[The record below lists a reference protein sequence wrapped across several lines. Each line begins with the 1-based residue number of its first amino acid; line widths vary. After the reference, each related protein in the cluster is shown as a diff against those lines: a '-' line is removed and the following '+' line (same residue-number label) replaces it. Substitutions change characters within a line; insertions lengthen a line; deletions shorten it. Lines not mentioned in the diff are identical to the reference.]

1 VGKYVGESF
10 THRIFTNNSEGV
22 AMKLNDV
29 AVRKAKPETK
39 PRKLSDGGGL
49 YVLIHPNASDKEGKY
64 WQLAYR
70 FAGKQKTLA
79 LGTYPDVSLADAR
92 DRRDQARK
100 QIADGIDPGA
110 LKQTKKRLAK
120 ISAANT
126 FEAVAREW
134 VENRANDW
142 TDGHKDLTLNSLE
155 QDAFPAL
162 GHRPIAEI
170 TPAELL
176 AAMRAIEKRGALEI
190 ASRVLQR
197 SSAVFRFAIATD
209 RCKTNPATELRGAL
223 KTPKRAHYT
232 TIVKGEFPKL
242 LRDIDGYQGHPLTT
256 YALQLIAL
264 TFTRTS
270 ELIEAEWKEIDLD
283 RAEWLIPAER
293 MKMKRPH
300 LVPLSSQAVAIFRE
314 AAKLTGERLH
324 VFPNRN
330 DPSKPASKAIILR
343 ALGRM
348 GYTGKMTGHGFRS
361 AASTALNEHKTKWG
375 IHRDVIELQLA
386 HVEKNAS
393 RAAYNFAEY
402 LDERRAMMQQ
412 WANHLDKLKQ
422 GAEVVP
428 LRA

>member
-1 VGKYVGESF
+1 
-10 THRIFTNNSEGV
+10 
-22 AMKLNDV
+22 MKLSDPKV
-29 AVRKAKPETK
+29 KKAKPEAK

-49 YVLIHPNASDKEGKY
+49 YVLIHPNGGKY

-79 LGTYPDVSLADAR
+79 LGTYPEISLADAR
-92 DRRDQARK
+92 ERREHARK
-100 QIADGIDPGA
+100 LIANDTDPSA
-110 LKQTKKRLAK
+110 AKQTKKRQDK
-120 ISAANT
+120 IAASNT
-126 FEAVAREW
+126 FETVAREW
-134 VENRANDW
+134 VENRSNDW
-142 TDGHKDLTLNSLE
+142 TAGHKALTLRTLE
-155 QDAFPAL
+155 QDAFPTL

-176 AAMRAIEKRGALEI
+176 ATMRIIEKRGALEI

-197 SSAVFRFAIATD
+197 CSSVFRYGIATD
-209 RCKTNPATELRGAL
+209 RCNSNPATELRGAL
-223 KTPKRAHYT
+223 KSPKRTHYT
-232 TIVKGEFPKL
+232 TIEKGGFPKL
-242 LRDIDGYQGHPLTT
+242 LRDIDGYQGSPTTT

-270 ELIEAEWKEIDLD
+270 ELIEAEWREIDLK

-293 MKMKRPH
+293 MKMRRPH
-300 LVPLSSQAVAIFRE
+300 LVPLSAQAVAVFKQV
-314 AAKLTGERLH
+314 AQLTGDRKY

-330 DPSKPASKAIILR
+330 DPTKPASNALILR

-361 AASTALNEHKTKWG
+361 AASTLLNEHKTKWN

-402 LDERRAMMQQ
+402 LEERTAMMQQ
-412 WANHLDKLKQ
+412 WADYLDKLKA
-422 GAEVVP
+422 GAQVIP
-428 LRA
+428 MRA

>member
-1 VGKYVGESF
+1 
-10 THRIFTNNSEGV
+10 
-22 AMKLNDV
+22 MKLNDV
-29 AVRKAKPETK
+29 AVRKAKPEAK

-49 YVLIHPNASDKEGKY
+49 YILIHPNGGKY

-79 LGTYPDVSLADAR
+79 LGIYPEVSLAAAR

-100 QIADGIDPGA
+100 LIADDVDPGA
-110 LKQTKKRLAK
+110 LKQTEKRQAK

-142 TDGHKDLTLNSLE
+142 TEGHKALTLRTLE

-162 GHRPIAEI
+162 GCRPIAEI

-176 AAMRAIEKRGALEI
+176 AAMRTIEKRGALEI

-197 SSAVFRFAIATD
+197 SSAVFRYAIATD
-209 RCKTNPATELRGAL
+209 RCKSNPATELRGAL
-223 KTPKRAHYT
+223 KSPKRAHYT
-232 TIVKGEFPKL
+232 TIDKGDFPKL
-242 LRDIDGYQGHPLTT
+242 LRDIDGYQGSPLTI
-256 YALQLIAL
+256 YALQLVAL

-270 ELIEAEWKEIDLD
+270 ELIEAEWKEINLD

-293 MKMKRPH
+293 MKMRRPH
-300 LVPLSSQAVAIFRE
+300 LVPLSCQAVAVFRE
-314 AAKLTGERLH
+314 VAKLTGERRH

-330 DPSKPASKAIILR
+330 DPSKPASKAVILR

-361 AASTALNEHKTKWG
+361 AASTALNEHKSKWG

-402 LDERRAMMQQ
+402 LDERKAMMQR
-412 WANHLDKLKQ
+412 WADYLDKIKA
-422 GAEVVP
+422 GAEIIP
-428 LRA
+428 LNAKSVA

>member
-1 VGKYVGESF
+1 
-10 THRIFTNNSEGV
+10 
-22 AMKLNDV
+22 MKLNDV
-29 AVRKAKPETK
+29 AVRKAKPEAK
-39 PRKLSDGGGL
+39 PRKLTDGGGL
-49 YVLIHPNASDKEGKY
+49 YVMIHPNGGKY

-79 LGTYPDVSLADAR
+79 LGVYPDVSLADAR
-92 DRRDQARK
+92 ERRDQARK
-100 QIADGIDPGA
+100 LLANGNDPSA
-110 LKQTKKRLAK
+110 VKQAQKRQAK
-120 ISAANT
+120 IAAANT

-142 TDGHKDLTLNSLE
+142 TEGHKALTLRTLE
-155 QDAFPAL
+155 QDAFPSL
-162 GHRPIAEI
+162 GRRPIAEI

-176 AAMRAIEKRGALEI
+176 ATVRAIEKRGALEI

-197 SSAVFRFAIATD
+197 CSSVFRYSIATS
-209 RCKTNPATELRGAL
+209 RCNGNPATELRGAL
-223 KTPKRAHYT
+223 KSPKRTHYT
-232 TIVKGEFPKL
+232 TIEKGGFPQL
-242 LRDIDGYQGHPLTT
+242 LRDIDGYQGSPLTT
-256 YALQLIAL
+256 YALQLMAL

-270 ELIEAEWKEIDLD
+270 ELIEAEWREIDLD
-283 RAEWLIPAER
+283 KAEWLIPAER
-293 MKMKRPH
+293 MKMRRPH
-300 LVPLSSQAVAIFRE
+300 VVPLSQQAVAVFRE
-314 AAKLTGERLH
+314 AAELSGDRQY

-330 DPSKPASKAIILR
+330 DPTGPASKAIILR

-361 AASTALNEHKTKWG
+361 AASTMLNEHKSKWG

-412 WANHLDKLKQ
+412 WADYLDKLKT
-422 GAEVVP
+422 GAEVIP
-428 LRA
+428 LHRKA

>member
-1 VGKYVGESF
+1 
-10 THRIFTNNSEGV
+10 
-22 AMKLNDV
+22 MKLNDI
-29 AVRKAKPETK
+29 AIKKAKPEAA
-39 PRKLSDGGGL
+39 PRKLSDGQGL
-49 YVLIHPNASDKEGKY
+49 YVLIHPNGGKY

-79 LGTYPDVSLADAR
+79 LGVYPKVSIIDAR
-92 DRRDQARK
+92 DLSYQARK
-100 QIADGIDPGA
+100 QITNGIDPGA

-134 VENRANDW
+134 VENRENDW
-142 TDGHKDLTLNSLE
+142 TSGHKALTLNSLE

-223 KTPKRAHYT
+223 KSPKRGHYT
-232 TIVKGEFPKL
+232 TIEKGGFPQL
-242 LRDIDGYQGHPLTT
+242 LRDIDGYQGSPVTT
-256 YALQLIAL
+256 YALQLMAL

-270 ELIEAEWKEIDLD
+270 ELIEAEWREIDLD
-283 RAEWLIPAER
+283 KAEWLIPAER
-293 MKMKRPH
+293 MKMRRPH
-300 LVPLSSQAVAIFRE
+300 LVPLSAQAVAVFRE
-314 AAKLTGERLH
+314 VAKLSGDRRY

-330 DPSKPASKAIILR
+330 DPTQPASKAIILR

-361 AASTALNEHKTKWG
+361 AASTMLNEHKTKWG

-412 WANHLDKLKQ
+412 WADYLDKQKA
-422 GAEVVP
+422 GAEVIS
-428 LRA
+428 LHGAAA